1 MVTFTPALWLLVPG
15 SLGLIGMAELVGND
29 RLAGVEN
36 FVATLFSIVAIAL
49 GSVIGTG
56 VYNALFD
63 PVLQRAGTMADA
75 MLRYLRLRR

>member
-1 MVTFTPALWLLVPG
+1 
-15 SLGLIGMAELVGND
+15 MAELVGTN

-36 FVATLFSIVAIAL
+36 FVATLFSIVAIGL

-56 VYNALFD
+56 VYNALFE
-63 PVLQRAGTMADA
+63 PVFQRAGTMTDV